1 VREAVCVFVSLP
13 RDQVLAAS
21 YALAVAS
28 EPLSTSSTWR
38 IWNGYNEWDSSK
50 RDLDK
55 EKGSP
60 DMVDQKHSRKYSE
73 EFKRQIVQLHDKG

>member
-1 VREAVCVFVSLP
+1 GKSIKECARELGLN
-13 RDQVLAAS
+13 DKTL
-21 YALAVAS
+21 
-28 EPLSTSSTWR
+28 
-38 IWNGYNEWDSSK
+38 WNGYNEWDSSK

>member
-1 VREAVCVFVSLP
+1 VV
-13 RDQVLAAS
+13 
-21 YALAVAS
+21 
-28 EPLSTSSTWR
+28 T
-38 IWNGYNEWDSSK
+38 WNGYNEWDSSK